1 MPYPLFVRPVR
12 VPAYSGFPV
21 SVCTNSLIAIFI
33 MQNLRFHTGRL
44 GMILTPWNGFMLVSS
59 ERQQRRYMKPPF
71 CFWVCLEQNYLVAKE
86 VWREHFNLKR
96 CRISLN
102 GRLLKWVLPTYT
114 LPFPFVPNMVR
125 YRENAKQAG
134 DVTSWSILT
143 IPEQS
148 SFFIAYKKYEIFEH

>member
-114 LPFPFVPNMVR
+114 LPFPFVPNMVKR
-125 YRENAKQAG
+125 QASRWCNQL
-134 DVTSWSILT
+134 VNTNNSRAIIIFHSLQEIWNLWTLIL
-143 IPEQS
+143 
-148 SFFIAYKKYEIFEH
+148 